1 MNLAVPFLLYGV
13 FFPHMKR
20 IQVCVGFVISLDLTA
35 PISLCVKPLSKAEA
49 NEFLFPFFADTHFL
63 LLLCGVSVEP
73 H

>member
-1 MNLAVPFLLYGV
+1 MN
-13 FFPHMKR
+13 
-20 IQVCVGFVISLDLTA
+20 ICVGFVISLDLTA